1 MPQPSPL
8 TLLKP
13 LAAALHRLNQTQFFA
28 PHFPF
33 SPQRLPVFYG
43 WVIWGVTTLGILMS
57 IPGQTAGMSVFT
69 DYLLAATGLSRL
81 ALSNAYLMGT
91 LASGLLLPMGGVF
104 IDRFGARLVVVIAAS
119 WLALTLV
126 YLSVSDRLAQ
136 GLSELLALESA
147 QPVAFILLCLGFVS
161 LRFSG
166 QGMLTMVSRTTLG
179 KWFDRRRGLASGLS
193 GIFVSFGFS
202 AAPLLLSLL
211 IDMGGWRGAWL
222 TLAVLVGLGMAP
234 LGWLSYRDNP
244 EECDLVM
251 DGRVVSP
258 APSDIAAAAV
268 SPPSD
273 RAASGQR
280 QFSATRDF
288 TRRAALR
295 TLAFWAVT
303 LALASQALT
312 ITGLTFHLVDI
323 GAAAGLPQKQTVALF
338 LPIGL
343 LATMTGYGIGVVSDR
358 VRLKVLFIAMMV
370 FEAIGLI
377 GMAHLD
383 SLPWR
388 LVAIAGLGIT
398 GGFFGTLSSVTMP
411 RYFGRQHLGAI
422 VGVEMM
428 TLVIASAIGPS
439 LLALF
444 NTAFGSY
451 RLGLYLCACLPLSI
465 IFLLV
470 PSGNPQMERS
480 P

>member
-1 MPQPSPL
+1 
-8 TLLKP
+8 
-13 LAAALHRLNQTQFFA
+13 
-28 PHFPF
+28 
-33 SPQRLPVFYG
+33 
-43 WVIWGVTTLGILMS
+43 
-57 IPGQTAGMSVFT
+57 
-69 DYLLAATGLSRL
+69 
-81 ALSNAYLMGT
+81 
-91 LASGLLLPMGGVF
+91 
-104 IDRFGARLVVVIAAS
+104 
-119 WLALTLV
+119 
-126 YLSVSDRLAQ
+126 
-136 GLSELLALESA
+136 
-147 QPVAFILLCLGFVS
+147 
-161 LRFSG
+161 
-166 QGMLTMVSRTTLG
+166 
-179 KWFDRRRGLASGLS
+179 
-193 GIFVSFGFS
+193 
-202 AAPLLLSLL
+202 
-211 IDMGGWRGAWL
+211 
-222 TLAVLVGLGMAP
+222 AVLVGLGMAP
-234 LGWLSYRDNP
+234 LGWLLYRDNP

-251 DGRVVSP
+251 DGRTFSP
-258 APSDIAAAAV
+258 GPSATAAATV

-273 RAASGQR
+273 RAAPRRR
-280 QFSATRDF
+280 QFSPTRDF
-288 TRRAALR
+288 TRRAALS

-343 LATMTGYGIGVVSDR
+343 LATMTGYGIGVISDR

-377 GMAHLD
+377 GMAHLE

-411 RYFGRQHLGAI
+411 RYFGRQHLGSI

-444 NTAFGSY
+444 NDVFGSY
-451 RLGLYLCACLPLSI
+451 RFGLYLCAALPLSI

-470 PSGNPQMERS
+470 PSGNPQA